1 MEQVILWILGVGAV
15 IGGIDRL
22 AGNRFGLGEKFE
34 EGFCL
39 LGQTA
44 LSMAGILCLAPL
56 LSDGLE
62 TVLAPIF
69 RAVGL
74 DPAMLGGIIAIDA
87 GLHGVFCDPA
97 RGRNAE
103 RGGQNRLF

>member
-56 LSDGLE
+56 LSGALE
-62 TVLAPIF
+62 HGGTDNITAVLAYDGEGE
-69 RAVGL
+69 A
-74 DPAMLGGIIAIDA
+74 
-87 GLHGVFCDPA
+87 
-97 RGRNAE
+97 
-103 RGGQNRLF
+103 